1 MSQVTNSLSTSEYVS
16 NAQLKKKL
24 KSYLNDIN
32 CSDFKISSYG
42 KGLILTLVTIMEE
55 LLSDS
60 LKHVTK
66 NETDGLYKITPLLL
80 NTVINDGS
88 KYGFMLKYI
97 KNYNSTAKYHD
108 SVFFN
113 FKKVIDNLESKYGS
127 KLMVTVEA
135 SNLVSWI
142 ILSLQY
148 ELTDLSVRMVKYAKK
163 RTLNI
168 RVLISSSG
176 FIFSEEIANKIELKL
191 DSIDE
196 EKNIEVEADEDV
208 EIEVEAETEID
219 DEEDD

>member
-42 KGLILTLVTIMEE
+42 KGLILTLVSIMEE